1 MLMTMAKE
9 MLMMPLRKMTML
21 LSLLL
26 LLLLLLLPLM
36 KKLIVMM
43 RLLFTM
49 FGQSIPVVRAARNP
63 GLSGPLAL

>member
-26 LLLLLLLPLM
+26 LLLLLLPLM
-36 KKLIVMM
+36 KMLIVMM